1 MSEEE
6 NTEKTEEEQLETALE
21 ETPTATPASE
31 TLPDDEAPAVVEQP
45 DPPPAAPDPA
55 PEPEAKAAPAAR
67 KPRTQAQKD
76 KRKADTARRKQAIA
90 DAPRAA
96 DPSEADLAEQERKAG
111 LRAKMAEIQSEIDDI
126 ADASDE
132 RKAELRRVSAELY
145 PHLVESDHHV
155 DAVRGYIA
163 SQKKERANRAS
174 NPARIKAILEAA
186 GKSPVDAAFSAQRA
200 RGAKRPARPAPG
212 VTSDNAAASE

>member
-1 MSEEE
+1 MSDPE
-6 NTEKTEEEQLETALE
+6 NEKTEEEQLENALE
-21 ETPTATPASE
+21 ETPSASPADDTAPAESV
-31 TLPDDEAPAVVEQP
+31 DDEVPAQPVEP
-45 DPPPAAPDPA
+45 EPDPA
-55 PEPEAKAAPAAR
+55 PEAEVATEAPAR

-76 KRKADTARRKQAIA
+76 KRKADTARRKAAIA
-90 DAPRAA
+90 AAPRAP
-96 DPSEADLAEQERKAG
+96 DPSEEDLAEQDRKAK
-111 LRAKMAEIQSEIDDI
+111 LRARMAEIQTEIDDLNG
-126 ADASDE
+126 AVDE
-132 RKAELRRVSAELY
+132 KKAELKKTSSELY

-200 RGAKRPARPAPG
+200 RGAKRPVRPAPG
-212 VTSDNAAASE
+212 VTSDKTAATE

>member
-1 MSEEE
+1 MSDPE
-6 NTEKTEEEQLETALE
+6 NEKTEEEQLETALE
-21 ETPTATPASE
+21 ETPSATPA
-31 TLPDDEAPAVVEQP
+31 A
-45 DPPPAAPDPA
+45 DPA
-55 PEPEAKAAPAAR
+55 PAETVDDEVPAQPVEPEPAPAPEVAAAPAPAR

-76 KRKADTARRKQAIA
+76 KRKADTVRRKAAIE

-96 DPSEADLAEQERKAG
+96 DPSGADLAEQERKAK
-111 LRAKMAEIQSEIDDI
+111 LRARMTEIQTEIDDLYG
-126 ADASDE
+126 AVDE
-132 RKAELRRVSAELY
+132 RKAELKSVSDELY

-212 VTSDNAAASE
+212 VTSDNAAATE